1 MYSKKCSV
9 IDYIAVISATP
20 ISDEA
25 SMNTILSD
33 EHLRIA
39 DIFSLLCFVAA
50 IRLINGTDKCSG
62 RVKVHHGEH
71 WSQAFN
77 VNWGMNEA
85 AVVCREM
92 NCGDPVKISES
103 FGKGRDLRGYEIR
116 CNGRES
122 SLTQCTFRDHTRSI
136 TDGTEDASVVCSGK
150 V

>member
-1 MYSKKCSV
+1 
-9 IDYIAVISATP
+9 
-20 ISDEA
+20 
-25 SMNTILSD
+25 MNTILSD